1 MTTVSVSDGNLTVEV
16 EGWDKLWSLR
26 SRLVIPIRHVIRVY
40 ADSSI
45 AENWWQGLRVAGT
58 HLPGVITAGTFYH
71 HGNWVFWD
79 VHNPEKAVV
88 VDLQDERYEKLII
101 EVPDPADT
109 VARLQA
115 TLGKPLAPSSGE
127 AG

>member
-1 MTTVSVSDGNLTVEV
+1 MTTVSVSDGNLIVEV

-26 SRLVIPIRHVIRVY
+26 SRLVIPIHHVVRVY
-40 ADSSI
+40 ADSNI
-45 AENWWQGLRVAGT
+45 AEDWWKGLRVAGT
-58 HLPGVITAGTFYH
+58 HLPGVIAAGTFYH

-88 VDLQDERYEKLII
+88 VDLRDERYEKLII

-115 TLGKPLAPSSGE
+115 TLPKP
-127 AG
+127 